1 MLESPTLPRQL
12 LLPPPFTAHWLV
24 GGDVFA
30 EAQRR
35 APEEGAGCLV
45 WKQSEAVGQAGRLD
59 FAVVLE
65 PDTPLGEAR
74 RAFVVGMVALCEALA
89 AHCPPERS
97 VQIGWPGEILLDKS
111 RLGGM
116 RLAVA
121 PGATEDTVPDWL
133 VLGVELIADR
143 DHLMMP
149 GDRPD
154 SVSLREE
161 EFVDPPAVLESF
173 ASYLMLNFDRWKHE
187 GFTDIVRRYQTHLAT
202 DGALT
207 DAGDLM
213 VKGEQQSLAAAMVE
227 PHWRDENGPKL

>member
-1 MLESPTLPRQL
+1 MLDTPAIPRQL
-12 LLPPPFTAHWLV
+12 LLPPPYTAHWLAE
-24 GGDVFA
+24 GDAFS

-35 APEEGAGCLV
+35 APDEGAGCLLWQRSGV
-45 WKQSEAVGQAGRLD
+45 PNGAGRFD

-74 RAFVVGMVALCEALA
+74 RAFLAGMVAICEALA

-97 VQIGWPGEILLDKS
+97 VQIGWPGEILLDQS

-121 PGATEDTVPDWL
+121 PGTAEEDVPDWL

-143 DHLMMP
+143 NHLAMP
-149 GDRPD
+149 GEKPG
-154 SVSLREE
+154 SVSLEEE

-187 GFTDIVRRYQTHLAT
+187 GFAAVARRYDERLAT
-202 DGALT
+202 EGVLT
-207 DAGDLM
+207 DAGDL
-213 VKGEQQSLAAAMVE
+213 VVEGKERPLASSVADL
-227 PHWRDENGPKL
+227 HWRDADGPRL